1 MPRHYCISFIC
12 GSDED
17 CAFECVGCQ
26 FLYDCE
32 FCNNENCE
40 HHGKS
45 EADREDND
53 DDDNSHT

>member
-32 FCNNENCE
+32 YCSNENCE

-45 EADREDND
+45 EVDWEDYDEWAD
-53 DDDNSHT
+53 